1 MKIILTESQ
10 LNLVLTEDRVDFLKN
25 QNVIDQEKI
34 QQMLNPEDEA
44 FDQDA
49 PKRPK
54 KIDVKPVQDHDRADI
69 AYIITKKGKQQVKL
83 TEAIFENIK
92 DADPTR
98 NKEYMQWLIEV
109 FARHIKN
116 GDVDEAVRFVTEDLP
131 EANEFLS
138 LFDSVKNS
146 RLFRLGAKNRPDAP
160 DNPKDIRQYR
170 DLAHLYSV
178 VSPFQGAGGE
188 DDEGEDG
195 VSKLYKNIKKFV
207 DLGQAEIAYHDN
219 DVLVYIPKH
228 IDASCE
234 PLGPL
239 ASWCTRRS
247 GNSYFDSYRMNNKRP
262 DGTPSL
268 LYVIMPKELFDMEN
282 PAMHDAFPYQFHF
295 ESNQIHDKNNRGIGD
310 DGIRDVVNRFP
321 GLAEFF
327 RKELGELASQSIS
340 EGTGLLENRYV
351 TYLNKFGGSIKDYVS
366 DDVYQQGVESLKVLA
381 KKETGPINKNKYL
394 KWLMDNTDN
403 TDILSYLDRE
413 ATALDFSDL
422 NLNGRLP
429 DLTEFKQLSSLGA
442 IGCNI
447 TEMPSSDELPES
459 LVILTLNKNNISNI
473 DLSGYEKFQG
483 LFVINCKDNP
493 VTNVDVDT
501 LLKLY
506 TEMELIRLITDDDPD
521 ISDPALKERFLQIQD
536 EYGTEGGMF
545 ANFG

>member
-10 LNLVLTEDRVDFLKN
+10 LDLVLTEDRVDYLKN

-34 QQMLNPEDEA
+34 QQMLEPDDEA
-44 FDQDA
+44 FDDDA

-54 KIDVKPVQDHDRADI
+54 KLDIKPIQDHNGIDI
-69 AYIITKKGKQQVKL
+69 AYIINKKGKESVKL

-116 GDVDEAVRFVTEDLP
+116 NDIEEAVRFVTEDLP

-146 RLFRLGAKNRPDAP
+146 RTFRLGAKNRPDAP

-178 VSPFQGAGGE
+178 ISPFQGAG
-188 DDEGEDG
+188 DDEGGEEG
-195 VSKLYKNIKKFV
+195 VSRLYKNIKKFV

-239 ASWCTRRS
+239 ASWCTRRE
-247 GNSYFDSYRMNNKRP
+247 GNSYFDSYRLNNPKP
-262 DGTPSL
+262 DGSPSL

-282 PAMHDAFPYQFHF
+282 PAMHDAYPYQFHF
-295 ESNQIHDKNNRGIGD
+295 ESNQIHDKNNRGIGEE
-310 DGIRDVVNRFP
+310 GVSRLIRKYP

-327 RKELGELASQSIS
+327 KKELGDLASQSIS
-340 EGTGLLENRYV
+340 EGTGLLDNKYV
-351 TYLNKFGGSIKDYVS
+351 KYLNMFDGSVKDYVS
-366 DDVYQQGVESLKVLA
+366 DEIYQQGVESLKVLA
-381 KKETGPINKNKYL
+381 KKEEGPINKNRYL
-394 KWLMDNTDN
+394 KWLMSNTDN
-403 TDILSYLDRE
+403 TDIMTYLDRG
-413 ATALDFSDL
+413 TKTLDFSDL
-422 NLNGRLP
+422 RLGELP
-429 DLTEFKQLSSLGA
+429 DVSDFSELTSLTA
-442 IGCNI
+442 INCSINK
-447 TEMPSSDELPES
+447 MPEISKLPEQ
-459 LVILTLNKNNISNI
+459 LVILTLNNNNISNI
-473 DLSGYEKFQG
+473 NLSGYDKKLNS
-483 LFVINCKDNP
+483 LFVMNVKENP
-493 VTNVDVDT
+493 VKDINVDI
-501 LLKLY
+501 LENLY
-506 TEMELIRLITDDDPD
+506 VNGELIRFIMDGDVELNDPQKT
-521 ISDPALKERFLQIQD
+521 IELKRIID
-536 EYGTEGGMF
+536 EYGGDDGMF
-545 ANFG
+545 TNI